1 MRIIVNVFVEYVE
14 VRLGMKTRV
23 RDHFRIKDGRK
34 GERIGG
40 GDCGESLL

>member
-1 MRIIVNVFVEYVE
+1 MNHYCVEYVE
-14 VRLGMKTRV
+14 VRLGMKKRV
-23 RDHFRIKDGRK
+23 RDPHFRIKDGRK